1 MPDGLHFQCWVL
13 THRSDAYS
21 CTRNNS
27 ASSNHFCS
35 GGSQHITRHISLSSL
50 FSSCPK
56 LSCSNNPLLWTA
68 HLARK
73 GSAHLARKG
82 NLKQKIFH
90 WKQGD
95 IPSKGTI
102 ANYFLEIVF
111 SVMMGINIYYTYVV
125 LNPELCSCVG
135 RPSCLSCYF
144 RKSETGTIFI
154 YERENWGQA
163 SSKVYFRWFS
173 Y

>member
-1 MPDGLHFQCWVL
+1 MDTFPESRDLNARW
-13 THRSDAYS
+13 A
-21 CTRNNS
+21 
-27 ASSNHFCS
+27 
-35 GGSQHITRHISLSSL
+35 SLSVLSTYSPDLMNTVALVTILPRQITYVPGVPSTSL
-50 FSSCPK
+50 DTYHSPHCSPPVTT

-82 NLKQKIFH
+82 NLKQKIFN

-95 IPSKGTI
+95 ISSKGTI

-111 SVMMGINIYYTYVV
+111 SVMMCINIYYTYVV
-125 LNPELCSCVG
+125 LNPELFSCVG
-135 RPSCLSCYF
+135 RSSCLSCYF

-154 YERENWGQA
+154 YEREN
-163 SSKVYFRWFS
+163 
-173 Y
+173 